1 MQRNP
6 YSAGAVKFSFWFQ
19 EFRKA
24 VFMLADGASLAE
36 IKKLS
41 QETNI
46 FAASSPERAKLIMSN
61 VAKRIEALDPSFIP
75 LFVCSDVVG
84 QKVLC
89 LIACMCTDTLFFD
102 FVNDIIRVKLALG
115 LNEYG
120 DSDARKFWD
129 DKQIQSDKVANLTE
143 ATRKRL
149 LSTYKQY
156 LYNAGITDGNAGS
169 RKIIVPIISADIVAW
184 LREHDLQPILVA
196 LTGE

>member
-1 MQRNP
+1 
-6 YSAGAVKFSFWFQ
+6 
-19 EFRKA
+19 
-24 VFMLADGASLAE
+24 
-36 IKKLS
+36 
-41 QETNI
+41 
-46 FAASSPERAKLIMSN
+46 MS
-61 VAKRIEALDPSFIP
+61 DS
-75 LFVCSDVVG
+75 
-84 QKVLC
+84 
-89 LIACMCTDTLFFD
+89 LFFD
-102 FVNDIIRVKLALG
+102 FVNDVIRVKLALG

-156 LYNAGITDGNAGS
+156 LYNAGITEGNVGS

-184 LREHDLQPILVA
+184 LREHDLQPALAA

>member
-36 IKKLS
+36 IKKLN

-46 FAASSPERAKLIMSN
+46 FAASSPER
-61 VAKRIEALDPSFIP
+61 AKRIEALDPSFIP
-75 LFVCSDVVG
+75 LFVRSDVVG
-84 QKVLC
+84 QKLLC

-102 FVNDIIRVKLALG
+102 FVNDVIRVKLALG
-115 LNEYG
+115 LNEYC

-156 LYNAGITDGNAGS
+156 LYNAGITEGNAGS

-184 LREHDLQPILVA
+184 LREHDLQPALAA

>member
-36 IKKLS
+36 IKKFS

-61 VAKRIEALDPSFIP
+61 VAKRIDALDPSFIP
-75 LFVCSDVVG
+75 LFVRSDVVG
-84 QKVLC
+84 QKLLC

-102 FVNDIIRVKLALG
+102 FVNDVCLL
-115 LNEYG
+115 YT
-120 DSDARKFWD
+120 SDA
-129 DKQIQSDKVANLTE
+129 
-143 ATRKRL
+143 
-149 LSTYKQY
+149 
-156 LYNAGITDGNAGS
+156 
-169 RKIIVPIISADIVAW
+169 AD
-184 LREHDLQPILVA
+184 E
-196 LTGE
+196 

>member
-36 IKKLS
+36 IKKLN

-61 VAKRIEALDPSFIP
+61 VAKRIEALDPSFVP

-84 QKVLC
+84 QKLLC

-120 DSDARKFWD
+120 DSDAIKFWD

-156 LYNAGITDGNAGS
+156 LYNAGITEGNAGS